1 MWRAATPGTLRHMHL
16 PSSPKLL
23 AAALASAAALVAV
36 PAAANAAVTVSSDGQ
51 TITVS
56 GTDAPETIDLTYYDG
71 AVSFGG
77 PVTAGAG
84 CTGDGQVS
92 CPATPGGV
100 DVAMGGGDD
109 MVHSYMADA
118 PSQPYVRADLGA
130 GNDFMEGYG
139 SEVVQG
145 GPGND
150 KLSGLTGDDA
160 LDGGDGNDTL
170 QGDAGA
176 DVLHGGNGDD
186 TLASDPMEHDAPDV
200 IDGGPGRD
208 SITDWMRGDPA
219 TEQLVTVTQDGVAD
233 DGFPGEGDNV
243 TNMELVESYG
253 SLRYVG
259 TDGDDIA
266 SASEVGNRAELT
278 GKGGN
283 DQLKGSDSDD
293 AIDGGPGADTLTGG
307 YGNDTIVG
315 GPGPDKIAGDRDG
328 RCNELHCD
336 LSPGSSSDTIDAL
349 DGEADTVSCGPG
361 QDSVK
366 ADAQDTVAPD
376 CETVTRGAAAGGA
389 APGTTG
395 TGAGAKGT
403 NNAGAKPTKTTKKL
417 TLPARATLRA
427 LLSAK
432 GLTVTVTHRAPRAKT
447 TITVRRGTTVVAKG
461 SAKADAAGTARVTVH
476 VTAAGRRALRKVKRA
491 KLTFAAGADR
501 VALTLKR

>member
-1 MWRAATPGTLRHMHL
+1 MWRVVTQVTLRPMHPL
-16 PSSPKLL
+16 SSPKLL
-23 AAALASAAALVAV
+23 VAALASAAALAV
-36 PAAANAAVTVSSDGQ
+36 PAAANAAVTASSDGQ
-51 TITVS
+51 TITVT

-77 PVTAGAG
+77 PVTAGPG
-84 CTGDGQVS
+84 CTSDGQVS

-100 DVAMGGGDD
+100 TVAMGGGDD

-118 PSQPYVRADLGA
+118 PAQPYARFDLGA
-130 GNDFMEGYG
+130 GNDFIEGYG
-139 SEVVQG
+139 SEVVKG

-150 KLSGLTGDDA
+150 KLSGLTGDDD
-160 LDGGDGNDTL
+160 LDGGDGNDTI

-186 TLASDPMEHDAPDV
+186 SLASDPMEHDAPDV
-200 IDGGPGRD
+200 VDGGPGRD

-219 TEQLVTVTQDGVAD
+219 TEQLVTVTQDGAAD

-243 TNMELVESYG
+243 TNMEVVESYG

-283 DQLKGSDSDD
+283 DQLKGTDSDD

-307 YGNDTIVG
+307 YGNDTITG
-315 GPGPDKIAGDRDG
+315 GPGPDKIVGDRDG
-328 RCNELHCD
+328 RCNEMHCD

-349 DGEADTVSCGPG
+349 DGEADTISCGPG
-361 QDSVK
+361 QDTVK
-366 ADAQDTVAPD
+366 ADPQDTVAPD
-376 CETVTRGAAAGGA
+376 CETVVRGAAGT

-395 TGAGAKGT
+395 ATPGAKGT
-403 NNAGAKPTKTTKKL
+403 NNSGKTNTRSKTTKKL
-417 TLPARATLRA
+417 TLPGRATLRA

-432 GLTVTVTHRAPRAKT
+432 GLTVTVTQRKPRAKT
-447 TITVRRGTTVVAKG
+447 TITVKRGATVVAKG
-461 SAKADAAGTARVTVH
+461 SAKANAAGTAKVTVH
-476 VTAAGRRALRKVKRA
+476 VTAAGRRALRRAKRA
-491 KLTFAAGADR
+491 KLTFAAGTDR
-501 VALTLKR
+501 VALTLTR